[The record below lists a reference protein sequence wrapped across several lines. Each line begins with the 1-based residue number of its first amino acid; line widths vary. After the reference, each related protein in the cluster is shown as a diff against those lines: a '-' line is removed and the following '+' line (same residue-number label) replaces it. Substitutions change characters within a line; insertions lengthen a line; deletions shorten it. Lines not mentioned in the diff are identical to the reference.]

1 MIDAYCIKA
10 KLLRFADVKKALG
23 IVIFILLSVD
33 FCMAAAKTSGIS
45 LKITNNS
52 SIDRK
57 GEVVEISDSRLKGI
71 NGKVIAVKTLDG
83 ETIPSQITYDGRLL
97 IYGDFPA
104 QSTTQY
110 ILTETAKAIGVE
122 SDTICFGQI
131 RHDMQDDYTWENDR
145 SGYRLYGPSFRA
157 GGGKVSGYDIWT
169 KSVDYPILKERYD
182 GHMKYGI
189 SYHKDH
195 GTGMDVYTVG
205 PTLGAGMNA
214 LISGDSICYPV
225 AYENCD
231 ILDNGPLRVTAKI
244 TCFPENIGN
253 HNDVQETRII
263 SLDRG
268 SWLNKTTV
276 KYDGLPKSY
285 PITTGI
291 VVHKQNKRGYAIDND
306 KRYLA
311 YADLTDNPNNG
322 NGVIFIGIVNPQL
335 PDSISY
341 IPFDKEVSDGV
352 GQIQTFSILPPNS
365 EYTYYWGAGWS
376 KGGVKGMESWLKYL
390 ADFYLRLQ
398 TPLEIKID

>member
-10 KLLRFADVKKALG
+10 KFLRFDYIKKALG
-23 IVIFILLSVD
+23 IVIFFLLSVN
-33 FCMAAAKTSGIS
+33 FCTSAATTSEIS
-45 LKITNNS
+45 LKITNPS
-52 SIDRK
+52 STDRK
-57 GEVVEISDSRLKGI
+57 GEVLEISDVRLNGI
-71 NGKVIAVKTLDG
+71 KEKAITVKTLDG
-83 ETIPSQITYDGRLL
+83 RTVPSQITNDGSLL
-97 IYGDFPA
+97 VYGDFPA

-110 ILTETAKAIGVE
+110 IVTEATKARAMNA
-122 SDTICFGQI
+122 DTICFGQI

-145 SGYRLYGPSFRA
+145 SGYRLYGPSYRA

-169 KSVDYPILKERYD
+169 KSVEYPILKERYD

-214 LISGDSICYPV
+214 LISSDSICYPV

-253 HNDVQETRII
+253 DTDVLETRII

-268 SWLNKTTV
+268 SWLNKTKV
-276 KYDGLPKSY
+276 KYEGITQSY

-341 IPFDKEVSDGV
+341 VPFEKEVSDGV
-352 GQIQTFSILPPNS
+352 GQIQTFATLPPDS
-365 EYTYYWGAGWS
+365 EYTYYWGSGWS
-376 KGGVKGMESWLKYL
+376 KSGVKGMESWLKYL

-398 TPLEIKID
+398 TPLEIKIE